1 MTVVDAEEWLES
13 LPRNVLEDMLAQDR
27 RRREAVGYVRRLG
40 VLLQDHFLS
49 LQPWKRGRGMGLIF
63 RIPHSVFRHPDL
75 TCFLQTRTL

>member
-1 MTVVDAEEWLES
+1 MTDGDEMTVVDAEEWLES

-49 LQPWKRGRGMGLIF
+49 LSAMEKRKGYGAH
-63 RIPHSVFRHPDL
+63 IPHSAFCIPPS
-75 TCFLQTRTL
+75 